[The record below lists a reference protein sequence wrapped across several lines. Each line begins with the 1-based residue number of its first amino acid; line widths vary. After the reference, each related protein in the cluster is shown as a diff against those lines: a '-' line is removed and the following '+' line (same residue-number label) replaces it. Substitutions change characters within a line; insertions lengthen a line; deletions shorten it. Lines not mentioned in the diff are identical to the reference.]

1 MKLNYTHL
9 RSFWAV
15 AHEGN
20 LTRAAE
26 RMGVSQSALS
36 TQIQSLEARLG
47 QALFDRRGRAL
58 HLTEAGRIAL
68 GHADV
73 VFDAGEELVATLAGT
88 GGPREVLRVG
98 ALATLSRNFQM
109 RFLAPVM
116 GREGVEVI
124 LRSGSLA
131 ELLAGLEAHRLD
143 VVLLNTVPPRDAAT
157 PWVVHPIDRQSVSLV
172 GAPGRVGTGRDLET
186 LLSEEPLVLPVI
198 ETSLRAG
205 FDRLADQLGVTPTI
219 VAEADDMAMLRLL
232 AREDLGLALVPPIVV
247 RDELESGVLV
257 EAAALEGVEEAFVAI
272 TLARR
277 FPSPLLPELLDR
289 AGAGAE
295 EGV

>member
-1 MKLNYTHL
+1 MRLNYTHL
-9 RSFWAV
+9 RAFWAV

-26 RMGVSQSALS
+26 KIGVSQSALS

-47 QALFDRRGRAL
+47 QPLFDRRGRAL

-68 GHADV
+68 DHADV
-73 VFDAGEELVATLAGT
+73 VFDAGEELVATLAGQ
-88 GGPREVLRVG
+88 GGPRQVLRVG

-109 RFLAPVM
+109 AFLAPVI
-116 GREGVEVI
+116 GREGTEVI

-157 PWVVHPIDRQSVSLV
+157 PWVVHPIDAQPVSLV
-172 GAPGRVGTGRDLET
+172 GAPGRVGQGRDLGA
-186 LLSEEPLVLPVI
+186 LLTEEPLILPTI
-198 ETSLRAG
+198 ETTLRTG
-205 FDRLADQLGVTPTI
+205 FDSLLARMGLTPRI

-232 AREDLGLALVPPIVV
+232 ARADIGLAVVPPIVV
-247 RDELESGVLV
+247 RDELEAGRLV
-257 EAAALEGVEEAFVAI
+257 EAAALEGVSEAFSAI
-272 TLARR
+272 TLERR
-277 FPSPLLPELLDR
+277 FPNALLAELL
-289 AGAGAE
+289 
-295 EGV
+295 